1 MIETFMHSMG
11 TIVSRNE
18 DHIIWNERFLQFS
31 SVLLCTMWMR
41 RSYNCS
47 FYGTPNSIYR
57 RKTTFKYT
65 QIELCRYKPWIHSKY
80 I

>member
-31 SVLLCTMWMR
+31 SVLLCAQCEWEDLITVLFMVL
-41 RSYNCS
+41 
-47 FYGTPNSIYR
+47 
-57 RKTTFKYT
+57 
-65 QIELCRYKPWIHSKY
+65 QILYIDVKQLLNIHK
-80 I
+80 

>member
-31 SVLLCTMWMR
+31 SVLLCAQCEWEDLITVI
-41 RSYNCS
+41 
-47 FYGTPNSIYR
+47 FYGTPNSTYR
-57 RKTTFKYT
+57 RKKNF
-65 QIELCRYKPWIHSKY
+65 
-80 I
+80 